1 MLGYA
6 VIRIKG
12 SNAVRI
18 INICKAQG
26 IFIYDIT
33 RYEDMIIIEV
43 SLNSIEDIQNVCV
56 DIGVTYEVKKKT
68 GIIPFL
74 EIHRYRIIILLSP
87 FIMFMILECLSS
99 HIWRV
104 NIHDNIRYTDE
115 EIMVC
120 LEKEKIN
127 IGKEKKKVNT
137 KDIERKIREDF
148 LDITWV
154 SVQKDGSVLNIYV
167 KENEGSE
174 IVSEKDEPVNICAS
188 SDGIVKDIITRSG
201 TALVHEGDIVKSGD
215 IVVSG
220 LIELKGDDGSII
232 EKRYVHADAD
242 VSIQYES
249 EYVEKISIKHNVKV
263 YEGSV
268 IQSKSLQIGDIA
280 VSIQKP
286 DIKKSGETIKK
297 WFSKILGKIK
307 IGTKIQNEKKDE
319 KEYFL
324 EKLIVTDKSDFLEK
338 LGITN
343 QSQNIVSRKY
353 RIEVQEYTD
362 EEGIAMIN
370 KNISKYFNNLSE
382 KGIQIVEKN
391 VKIYKDSDYI
401 YAKVSLKLLTG
412 DMQEQKLYELTVN
425 DSN

>member
-43 SLNSIEDIQNVCV
+43 SLNSIEHIQNVCV

-99 HIWRV
+99 HIWKV

>member
-6 VIRIKG
+6 IIRIKG

-33 RYEDMIIIEV
+33 RYEDMVIIEV
-43 SLNSIEDIQNVCV
+43 SLNNIEHIQDICS
-56 DIGVTYEVKKKT
+56 DIGIIYDVKKKT
-68 GIIPFL
+68 GIVPFL
-74 EIHRYRIIILLSP
+74 EMHRYRIIILLSP
-87 FIMFMILECLSS
+87 LIMFMILSSLSS
-99 HIWRV
+99 HIWKI

-115 EIMVC
+115 EIKVC

-127 IGKEKKKVNT
+127 IGIEKKKVNT
-137 KDIERKIREDF
+137 KDIERKIREEF
-148 LDITWV
+148 LDVTWV

-174 IVSEKDEPVNICAS
+174 IVSANEEPVDICAS
-188 SDGIVKDIITRSG
+188 TDGIVKDIITRSG
-201 TALVHEGDIVKSGD
+201 TALVHKGDVVKSGD
-215 IVVSG
+215 VVVSG
-220 LIELKGDDGSII
+220 LIELKGDDGSVI

-242 VSIQYES
+242 VSIQYER
-249 EYVEKISIKHNVKV
+249 EYIEKISIKHNVKV
-263 YEGSV
+263 YEDSA
-268 IQSKSLQIGDIA
+268 IYSKYLQIGNIA
-280 VSIQKP
+280 INIQKP
-286 DIKKSGETIKK
+286 DIKKSGKIIKK
-297 WFSKILGKIK
+297 WF
-307 IGTKIQNEKKDE
+307 TKISGKMKNKKKVQNEKEDE
-319 KEYFL
+319 KEYFE
-324 EKLIVTDKSDFLEK
+324 EKLTIIDKSDFLED

-343 QSQNIVSRKY
+343 QSQNIVSNKY
-353 RIEVQEYTD
+353 RIEIQEYTD

-401 YAKVSLKLLTG
+401 YAKVSLKLLTD